1 MGGNTMRYYYENVT
15 DFKEYVDR
23 VARCR
28 HLTVDEVLKHVITM
42 EYLKMLIEEG
52 RA

>member
-1 MGGNTMRYYYENVT
+1 MRNTMQWYYDNNK

-28 HLTVDEVLKHVITM
+28 HLTADEVLKHVITM
-42 EYLKMLIEEG
+42 EYLKMLIDEG
-52 RA
+52 RT

>member
-1 MGGNTMRYYYENVT
+1 MKTAQWYYDNCK

-23 VARCR
+23 VVNQR
-28 HLTVDEVLKHVITM
+28 HLPPEEVMKFIITK
-42 EYLKMLIEEG
+42 EYLKMLIQEG